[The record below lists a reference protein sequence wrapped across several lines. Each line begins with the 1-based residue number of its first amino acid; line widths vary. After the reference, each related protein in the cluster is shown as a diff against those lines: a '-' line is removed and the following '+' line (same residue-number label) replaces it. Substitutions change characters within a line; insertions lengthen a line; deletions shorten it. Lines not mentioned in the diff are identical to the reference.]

1 MKNILCPISD
11 ERINEQV
18 TRLNALF
25 AIVTVIL
32 AFVSKSPVFLI
43 FLMADFFMRAF
54 TRLKYSPISY
64 MSVGLSNA
72 LQLSAKSIDKAPK
85 IFAARLGFIMTT
97 VISLLFILNL
107 KLAAVLIA
115 GILVFFATLE
125 FAFAICVGCAIHS
138 YVVLPFY
145 KK

>member
-25 AIVTVIL
+25 AIVTVVL

-72 LQLSAKSIDKAPK
+72 LQLPAKSIDKAPK
-85 IFAARLGFIMTT
+85 IFAARLGFVMTT

-107 KLAAVLIA
+107 KLAALVVA
-115 GILVFFATLE
+115 GVLVFFATLE
-125 FAFAICVGCAIHS
+125 FAFAICVGCAIYS
-138 YVVLPFY
+138 YFVLPFY

>member
-25 AIVTVIL
+25 AIVAVVL

-64 MSVGLSNA
+64 MSIGLSNA
-72 LQLSAKSIDKAPK
+72 LQLPAKSIDKAPK
-85 IFAARLGFIMTT
+85 IFAARLGFVMTT

-107 KLAAVLIA
+107 KLAALVVA
-115 GILVFFATLE
+115 GVLVFFATLE
-125 FAFAICVGCAIHS
+125 FAFAICVGCAIYS